1 MLLAHEFCTA
11 SQEELTSDISYAF
24 LKGRKYIEI
33 PDDIILCYMNSV
45 EASFKAQWDYV
56 GNAHFGLNY
65 HGAPCGG
72 SWRDV
77 LRSNHPYGPMILCHS
92 PFREIRYSPHPRH
105 RFHIRRRVPSVRFQ
119 GMGTW

>member
-56 GNAHFGLNY
+56 DLDEFATSLKIFSSNNNVQLLRQLCDFAKIHNQAIIHFG
-65 HGAPCGG
+65 
-72 SWRDV
+72 
-77 LRSNHPYGPMILCHS
+77 I
-92 PFREIRYSPHPRH
+92 
-105 RFHIRRRVPSVRFQ
+105 
-119 GMGTW
+119 

>member
-65 HGAPCGG
+65 HGITIILNADLDEFAT
-72 SWRDV
+72 SLKIFSSNNNV
-77 LRSNHPYGPMILCHS
+77 QLLRQLCDFAKIHNQTIIH
-92 PFREIRYSPHPRH
+92 FGI
-105 RFHIRRRVPSVRFQ
+105 
-119 GMGTW
+119 